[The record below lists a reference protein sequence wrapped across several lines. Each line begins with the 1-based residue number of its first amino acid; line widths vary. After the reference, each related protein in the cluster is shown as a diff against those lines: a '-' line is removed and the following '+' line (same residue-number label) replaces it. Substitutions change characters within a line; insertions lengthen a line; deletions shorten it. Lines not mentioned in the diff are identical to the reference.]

1 MTMFFFS
8 TVLNSK
14 RPAIHDKFSNT
25 VVVKL
30 VDVSKTD
37 SSYDN
42 LNNKKK
48 MPTRNYKLTGGIIDS
63 ANDEISSI

>member
-1 MTMFFFS
+1 MI
-8 TVLNSK
+8 N
-14 RPAIHDKFSNT
+14 
-25 VVVKL
+25 L

-37 SSYDN
+37 SSYDK

-48 MPTRNYKLTGGIIDS
+48 IPTRNYKLPGGIIDS